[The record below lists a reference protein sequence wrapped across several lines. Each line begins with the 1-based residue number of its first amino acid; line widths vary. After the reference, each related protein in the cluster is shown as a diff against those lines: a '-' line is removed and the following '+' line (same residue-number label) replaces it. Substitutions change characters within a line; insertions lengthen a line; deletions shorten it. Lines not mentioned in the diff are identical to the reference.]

1 MKLQRAKGT
10 RDYLPEEEIIREEIL
25 SIIKKIFEKYG
36 FSPIET
42 PIIERYDILSAK
54 FAAGEESD
62 VMGEI
67 FAFTDRGKRK
77 LGLRYEFT
85 FALARLIGMNPQ
97 IKMPFKR
104 YQLGKIFRD
113 GPIKLGR
120 LREFWQ
126 CDVDI
131 VGVKDLIADAEIIS
145 ITKEVFTELKLNT
158 IIKVSSRKLLKNVLD
173 SVGINKEKQDS
184 IIVTIDKLDKL
195 GKNEVIKELSSKKL
209 TKEQINKII
218 KIITTNDLSKIKKEM
233 GDSDGIKELE
243 ELFSLL
249 DKYKIDFEFNP
260 SLARGLTYYTG
271 PIYEVYLK
279 NSEVTSSVAGGGRW
293 DEMIGNYLGTTKE
306 YPATGIAFG
315 LEPIMEEIKKKI
327 KKTKKTTTKVYI
339 IPIKTRDKSIN
350 ILQELRKNNI
360 NTDIDLLDR
369 SISKNLDYANKL
381 KIPYV
386 IFIGEKELAKNKV
399 KLRNMESGKEELLTL
414 KSLIKKLIK

>member
-327 KKTKKTTTKVYI
+327 KETKKTTTKVYI